1 MQSARLYP
9 RGPRPN
15 LGLRARRYRLL
26 ASPCLRRGEWRNLAD
41 AQDSG
46 FCGRKAVGV
55 RVPPRPPIH
64 STGKVW
70 GHDGA
75 VPGHPVGGG
84 GRREEG
90 GGMSTAAGIIV
101 LIGRILFSINFGP
114 VAGA

>member
-46 FCGRKAVGV
+46 SCGRKAVGV

-64 STGKVW
+64 STRRS
-70 GHDGA
+70 GA
-75 VPGHPVGGG
+75 MTGLSQVILS
-84 GRREEG
+84 REEG

-101 LIGRILFSINFGP
+101 LIGRILFSIN
-114 VAGA
+114 